1 MHFIGVGSRIEHHRL
16 IDTIAELL
24 TALEVLEASLK

>member
-16 IDTIAELL
+16 IATIADLR
-24 TALEVLEASLK
+24 TALELLDASQA